1 MPRATG
7 YTPTR
12 TCGGG
17 NNGGARGSGGRRSLR
32 FCKEVGARASIC
44 IVVVAIVGVLAI
56 GSMVVSIVIVIV
68 IVVVV
73 VGCVG
78 SIGIAA
84 EHDGSVEGRAGR
96 GHVPGGEIG
105 VGVLIGGHALISV
118 DRVY

>member
-1 MPRATG
+1 M
-7 YTPTR
+7 
-12 TCGGG
+12 
-17 NNGGARGSGGRRSLR
+17 
-32 FCKEVGARASIC
+32 
-44 IVVVAIVGVLAI
+44 AIVDVLSI
-56 GSMVVSIVIVIV
+56 GSMVVSIIG

-73 VGCVG
+73 VG
-78 SIGIAA
+78 SIGGVGTAA